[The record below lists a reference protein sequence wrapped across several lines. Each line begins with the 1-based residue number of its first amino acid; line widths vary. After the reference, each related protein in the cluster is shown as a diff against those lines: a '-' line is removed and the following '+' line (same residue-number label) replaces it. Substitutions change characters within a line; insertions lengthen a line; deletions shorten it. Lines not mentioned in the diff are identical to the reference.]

1 MRIDNVAIKN
11 FRALEDVSVTF
22 DSVTT
27 LIGPNGAGKSTV
39 LRALDWF
46 FNGSRGGDLEAADC
60 SFGKSDEPIEVQVT
74 FSELTDKDREALGK
88 YVPDASQTF
97 TAWKRRDPDGA
108 EYLSAN
114 AKGFPEFSPIKAAD
128 KAQEKKEL
136 FAALRTLRPEL
147 GLPAANTG
155 PAIEAAI
162 VAWESAHTDELVDL
176 PEALQTNFFGFNSNG
191 KMSGLFDFVLVSG
204 DLRAKEEA
212 QDGKAS
218 IIGKI
223 LERSVDR
230 SAADAEIAN
239 VVANAK
245 AEQNR
250 IYSTAFA
257 SELDKI
263 QASLNSAIA
272 TYSPGRTIGVS
283 AAEVDIKPP
292 QTSFVVKV
300 LDGEAETSVE
310 RQGHGFQRT
319 LLISSLQVLAESSAV
334 ETEGVI
340 CLAIEEPELFQHP
353 TQARAFARILR
364 TLAEDSEKRIQVCYA
379 THSPYF
385 IEARHFDQVRRL
397 VRSTGARSTVE
408 IHTTTIQDVKDKL
421 DGVWDSSKLEKQFD
435 MVAAGQ
441 LADAL
446 FASHALLVEGTT
458 DAAFFYGIGDRTS
471 VARLEISGIAAV
483 PAGGK
488 SGVSLAHAILTS
500 LGIPTY
506 TIFDSDSHNPGP
518 GTIAE
523 NQCLLGYLGLP
534 VADYPEQRVGDQ
546 VAILGENLE
555 RLLAA
560 SWPEWMTKREE
571 YISAAGVDFEK
582 NHSMYRFVTANAD
595 GNVPQFFIDILAKI
609 GVA

>member
-1 MRIDNVAIKN
+1 MRIDTVAIRN
-11 FRALEDVSVTF
+11 FRALEDVSFKF

-46 FNGSRGGDLEAADC
+46 FNGSRGGDLESTDC
-60 SFGKSDEPIEVQVT
+60 SFGRSDDPVEVQVT
-74 FSELTDKDREALGK
+74 FSDLTDKDREALGK
-88 YVPDASQTF
+88 YVPDATQTF

-114 AKGFPEFSPIKAAD
+114 AKGFPDFSPIKAAD
-128 KAQEKKEL
+128 KSQEKKDL
-136 FAALRTLRPEL
+136 YTALRTNKPEL
-147 GLPAANTG
+147 ALQTVSTG
-155 PAIEAAI
+155 PAIEAAM
-162 VAWESAHTDELVDL
+162 VAWESANTDRLVDL

-191 KMSGLFDFVLVSG
+191 KMSGLFDYVLVSG

-212 QDGKAS
+212 QDGKSS

-230 SAADAEIAN
+230 SAADVEIAS

-257 SELDKI
+257 LELDKI

-272 TYSPGRTIGVS
+272 TYSPGRTVGVS

-319 LLISSLQVLAESSAV
+319 LLISALQVLAESTAV

-364 TLAEDSEKRIQVCYA
+364 NLAEDSNKRIQVCYA

-385 IEARHFDQVRRL
+385 IEAAHFDQVRRL

-408 IHTTTIQDVKDKL
+408 VHTTTVQDVKEKL
-421 DGVWDSSKLEKQFD
+421 DGVWDPTKLERQFD

-446 FASHALLVEGTT
+446 FASRALLVEGTT

-471 VARLEISGIAAV
+471 AALLEASGIAVV

-488 SGVSLAHAILTS
+488 SGISLAHAILTS

-506 TIFDSDSHNPGP
+506 TLFDSDAHNPTAGA
-518 GTIAE
+518 IAE
-523 NQCLLGYLGLP
+523 NRSLLGYLGLP
-534 VADYPEQRVGDQ
+534 VEDFPAQQIEDR
-546 VAILGENLE
+546 VAIVGENLE
-555 RLLAA
+555 RLVAA
-560 SWPEWMTKREE
+560 SWPEWIAKRDE
-571 YISAAGVDFEK
+571 YVLEAGVDFEK
-582 NHSMYRFVTANAD
+582 NHTMYRFVTANAN
-595 GNVPQFFIDILAKI
+595 GEVPQFFIDILAKVE
-609 GVA
+609 VA